1 MVVPHL
7 KRAEVLV
14 EWRKGDMML
23 MIGRECDG
31 RGLVLVGGELR
42 MKDRGGEGGW
52 EEGNRGNG
60 MRQFCTDWRVGE
72 RDASGRTGDGI

>member
-7 KRAEVLV
+7 KRTEVLV

-42 MKDRGGEGGW
+42 MKDR
-52 EEGNRGNG
+52 
-60 MRQFCTDWRVGE
+60 V
-72 RDASGRTGDGI
+72 